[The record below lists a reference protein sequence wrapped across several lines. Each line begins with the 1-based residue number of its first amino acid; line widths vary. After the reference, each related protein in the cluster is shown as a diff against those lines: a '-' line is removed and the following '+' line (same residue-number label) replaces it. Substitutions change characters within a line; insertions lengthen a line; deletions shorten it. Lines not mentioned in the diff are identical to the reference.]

1 MRRIYTHYIPISLII
16 IGVFFGGLIYYESHY
31 STTDFEGSD
40 SNSVTDNIHNEQAP
54 ENRVTNVPDQKT
66 PEIKINFINH
76 SVPFVVQAPM
86 GDWDDERQQDGCE
99 EASALMAMGWVNEKK
114 FSKDEALKEILAISN
129 FEQKSHGEFRD
140 ISLNDSRDWIFKEY
154 FKYNNIE
161 VKMNITASDI
171 IKALHDGGVVILPM
185 NGQKLGNPY
194 FSGAG
199 PERHML
205 LVRGYDPIKKQ
216 FITNDP
222 GTKRG
227 ENYRYSESTIM
238 NSILVYPTGYHEP
251 TDESLKGMIVVKK

>member
-1 MRRIYTHYIPISLII
+1 
-16 IGVFFGGLIYYESHY
+16 
-31 STTDFEGSD
+31 
-40 SNSVTDNIHNEQAP
+40 
-54 ENRVTNVPDQKT
+54 
-66 PEIKINFINH
+66 
-76 SVPFVVQAPM
+76 
-86 GDWDDERQQDGCE
+86 
-99 EASALMAMGWVNEKK
+99 
-114 FSKDEALKEILAISN
+114 
-129 FEQKSHGEFRD
+129 
-140 ISLNDSRDWIFKEY
+140 
-154 FKYNNIE
+154 
-161 VKMNITASDI
+161 
-171 IKALHDGGVVILPM
+171 M